1 MAEVIKNGTAIQH
14 LKDFIEAAGGN
25 PKLVDDYALLP
36 KFKSEYEFKAKKS
49 GWISKIE
56 AEEIGKAA
64 MVLGAGRATKDDVI
78 DHSVGVLLTK
88 KVGDYVE
95 TGEVLAFVQHNDK
108 NLESSVKFL
117 EGAYTI
123 VDNKVEK
130 NKVILDIL
138 SNIGL

>member
-1 MAEVIKNGTAIQH
+1 
-14 LKDFIEAAGGN
+14 
-25 PKLVDDYALLP
+25 
-36 KFKSEYEFKAKKS
+36 
-49 GWISKIE
+49 
-56 AEEIGKAA
+56 

-95 TGEVLAFVQHNDK
+95 AGEILAFVQHNDK
-108 NLESSVKFL
+108 NLESSIKFL

-123 VDNKVEK
+123 VDEKVEK
-130 NKVILDIL
+130 NKVILEIL